1 MTQAPRPF
9 WTALMIA
16 ATLSSLTAGTVAAA
30 ADAAP
35 LRLVSVAGAGEV
47 KAQPDMAYVT
57 LGVEARK
64 PSLGDARV
72 EVNAAV
78 ERLLALTRELK
89 IEPKHVD
96 STRLQVQ
103 PDYRWDEQTQKQ
115 VLLGY
120 VVNRQ
125 LEVELHDLDRLGTLL
140 EKSVSA
146 GANQVGGAQLDSS
159 RRKELER
166 EALAHAV
173 EDARLNADTLAR
185 AAGTKLGPV
194 QSLSASDAS
203 PPMPLYARREM
214 VAAAPPMADAADA
227 SYKPGEMKFTA
238 NVSAQYELIL
248 P

>member
-1 MTQAPRPF
+1 MTQLVRTSWMAV
-9 WTALMIA
+9 LMA
-16 ATLSSLTAGTVAAA
+16 GSMLATAGVASAA
-30 ADAAP
+30 EAP
-35 LRLVSVAGAGEV
+35 QRLVSVTGSGEV

-64 PSLGDARV
+64 PTLAAART

-89 IEPKHVD
+89 IEPKFVD

-103 PDYRWDEQTQKQ
+103 PDYRWDEKASKQ

-125 LEVELHDLDRLGTLL
+125 IEVEVHDLDRLGTLL

-146 GANQVGGAQLDSS
+146 GVNQLGGARLDSS

-166 EALAHAV
+166 EALTKAV
-173 EDARLNADTLAR
+173 DDARLNADALAR
-185 AAGTKLGPV
+185 AAGAKLGPV
-194 QSLSASDAS
+194 QSISAAGTM
-203 PPMPLYARREM
+203 PVPMYAQKAM
-214 VAAAPPMADAADA
+214 SVAAAPPMADEADQ
-227 SYKPGEMKFTA
+227 SYQPSEMKFTA
-238 NVSAQYELIL
+238 NVSAQFELL
-248 P
+248 VP